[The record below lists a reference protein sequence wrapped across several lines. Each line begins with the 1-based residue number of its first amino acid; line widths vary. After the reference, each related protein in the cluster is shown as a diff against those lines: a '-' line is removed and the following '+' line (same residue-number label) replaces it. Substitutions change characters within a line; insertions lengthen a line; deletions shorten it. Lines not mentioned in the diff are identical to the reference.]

1 MEGREE
7 EIRAA
12 MTGHNASS
20 AATATTMPAQSG
32 SDSKV
37 FNACSMTVEL
47 PRAAY
52 CFGTDA
58 ENRRPL
64 PAAGMTTK

>member
-1 MEGREE
+1 MSRER
-7 EIRAA
+7 RAA
-12 MTGHNASS
+12 MTGHSESS

-32 SDSKV
+32 SDS
-37 FNACSMTVEL
+37 NALSACSMTVEL